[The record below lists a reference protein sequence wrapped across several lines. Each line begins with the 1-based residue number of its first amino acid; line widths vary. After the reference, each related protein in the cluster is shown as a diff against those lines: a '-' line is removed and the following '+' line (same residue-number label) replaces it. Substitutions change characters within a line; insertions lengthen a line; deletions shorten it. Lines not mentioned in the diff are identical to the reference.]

1 MHPLL
6 AQRMQPATPAPTQR
20 FVTAASQRGLI
31 SFDGR
36 SPTSPAYFGGS
47 AYVVMCR
54 SCGLE
59 PIGRPGYHSN
69 CICCCKTCSRLL
81 NGRGN
86 LERLCDMCSGSV
98 THETVPIGTTHIKAK
113 PARPAAGAGTAPNSV
128 RAVRADVAGEGGGGA
143 AVTHVDDDEDDPPIW
158 LQRYMRM
165 NAATSAVTA
174 GCFCG
179 LPGEATSCDVCA
191 LCVPS

>member
-1 MHPLL
+1 
-6 AQRMQPATPAPTQR
+6 
-20 FVTAASQRGLI
+20 
-31 SFDGR
+31 
-36 SPTSPAYFGGS
+36 
-47 AYVVMCR
+47 
-54 SCGLE
+54 
-59 PIGRPGYHSN
+59 
-69 CICCCKTCSRLL
+69 
-81 NGRGN
+81 
-86 LERLCDMCSGSV
+86 MCSGSV

-113 PARPAAGAGTAPNSV
+113 PARPAAPAGAGTAPNPV
-128 RAVRADVAGEGGGGA
+128 RAVRADVAGEGGGGAAVIHVGDDDDPPPLRLQRFVHITVPTSAVSPLTLCLDSHTPNDVRAVPGTVAGEGGGGA

-179 LPGEATSCDVCA
+179 LPGEAANSCEVCA